1 MEYNFYRE
9 DSPWV
14 DMTQLS
20 WKMLTDG
27 RTSKRFSKGHV
38 FYNQLEFCENVFIIK
53 HGRVTMNLCAPE
65 GGMRT
70 TTILDGGCIFGH
82 QGIFDQKPNS
92 CLAMVISDNA
102 EVYVLP
108 KEEMREKVRT
118 DPDVALNILMQS
130 NRINRMLLTQ
140 IELMSFQRSESR
152 VCFFLLHMANQY
164 SIDRDEQQ
172 YYQIRFTHQDIADI
186 TGLSRVCVSNTIS
199 GLVKDGI
206 LLKNRG
212 AYQIVKPELLKERIR
227 YS

>member
-53 HGRVTMNLCAPE
+53 HGRVAMNLCAPE

-108 KEEMREKVRT
+108 KEEVREKVRT

-152 VCFFLLHMANQY
+152 VCFSCCTWRI
-164 SIDRDEQQ
+164 SIPLTGTSSST
-172 YYQIRFTHQDIADI
+172 IRSVLPTRILRTSPARAGCACRTRSPDW
-186 TGLSRVCVSNTIS
+186 SRTASC
-199 GLVKDGI
+199 
-206 LLKNRG
+206 
-212 AYQIVKPELLKERIR
+212 
-227 YS
+227 